1 MKHKRKH
8 HTVYFAGELHSQKH
22 LIGNAYLAEAIYEK
36 SHGRFLCVLP
46 QNIQH
51 RELSSRTIRDRDI
64 RELLECDLALFNFEG
79 ASVDAGTLAAF
90 MVAKFADI
98 PSVVLRSDARGD
110 AWTTMAGFFPR
121 TAKVSVDSLGLYKTS
136 MNRRR
141 LSALD
146 EIVRLAGQH
155 SSVDAQLMCEQVAQ
169 ACVRALDRVLEME
182 PRMPKHLCEEVYGWL
197 AIMPGLNGKEKMLR
211 KEMNRILENKIDR
224 DLL

>member
-8 HTVYFAGELHSQKH
+8 HTVYFAGEFYSQKH

-36 SHGRFLCVLP
+36 SHGRYLCVLP
-46 QNIQH
+46 QNIEH
-51 RELSSRTIRDRDI
+51 RAPSNRVIRDRDI
-64 RELLECDLALFNFEG
+64 RELFECDLALFNFEG
-79 ASVDAGTLAAF
+79 TEVDAGTLAAF
-90 MVAKFADI
+90 MIAKFADI
-98 PSVVLRSDARGD
+98 PSVILRSDTRGG

-121 TAKVSVDSLGLYKTS
+121 TVKVLVDSPGLYKTS
-136 MNRRR
+136 MKRRR

-155 SSVDAQLMCEQVAQ
+155 SSVDAQLMCEQIAQ
-169 ACVRALDRVLEME
+169 ACVRALDRVLVME

-197 AIMPGLNGKEKMLR
+197 ALMPGLKGKERMLR
-211 KEMNRILENKIDR
+211 KQLNRILENKIDR